1 LDRQRAL
8 LYSLAATVLFNVM
21 AGVVTIAY
29 ANGST
34 IVETNPS
41 STRLLDEFGA
51 FGILVRAVQVA
62 SVYSLA
68 YLLSRAISSRSR
80 ILSAKRIYLFSFTF
94 LITVLAAASFADL
107 LGDLLVVAFGSNLL
121 AGADRILAFGLAVAV
136 PFASLQVAR
145 RWSLP

>member
-1 LDRQRAL
+1 MDRQRAL
-8 LYSLAATVLFNVM
+8 FYSLIVTVLFNM
-21 AGVVTIAY
+21 LAGVVTITH

-51 FGILVRAVQVA
+51 LGILVRAVQVA

-68 YLLSRAISSRSR
+68 YLLSRAISSRRR

-94 LITVLAAASFADL
+94 LISVLAAASFADF
-107 LGDLLVVAFGSNLL
+107 LGDVFVVAFGSDLL

-136 PFASLQVAR
+136 PFASFQVAR
-145 RWSLP
+145 KWSLP